1 MKKAKGKIS
10 VVQISDDDDKDE
22 NVDDDLMDS
31 KSNATEESPEEP
43 NEREARKKLRRIKA
57 VKDLFNKKDS
67 QITSYGKRDLL
78 KILANHAYHSP
89 EVSETED
96 EGSKSVINV
105 YDLSWRLEEQ
115 LRPRNYDDEIQCYD
129 KVPPDDAPDWSYVDQ
144 PDMVY
149 DTEYT
154 DDLNINDED
163 LDAILEDKA
172 DKSESFMQED

>member
-1 MKKAKGKIS
+1 M
-10 VVQISDDDDKDE
+10 
-22 NVDDDLMDS
+22 
-31 KSNATEESPEEP
+31 
-43 NEREARKKLRRIKA
+43 
-57 VKDLFNKKDS
+57 
-67 QITSYGKRDLL
+67 SYGKRDLL
-78 KILANHAYHSP
+78 KILANHAYYSP

-105 YDLSWRLEEQ
+105 YDLSWYSEE
-115 LRPRNYDDEIQCYD
+115 NYDDEIQCYD

-154 DDLNINDED
+154 DDLNIDDED

>member
-1 MKKAKGKIS
+1 M
-10 VVQISDDDDKDE
+10 
-22 NVDDDLMDS
+22 
-31 KSNATEESPEEP
+31 
-43 NEREARKKLRRIKA
+43 
-57 VKDLFNKKDS
+57 
-67 QITSYGKRDLL
+67 SYGKQDLL
-78 KILANHAYHSP
+78 KILANRVYHSP

-105 YDLSWRLEEQ
+105 YDLLWRSEELRLLLRNVLDKYVRVGQTAQQ
-115 LRPRNYDDEIQCYD
+115 LRPQNYDNEIQCYD
-129 KVPPDDAPDWSYVDQ
+129 KVPLDDAPDWSYVDQ

-154 DDLNINDED
+154 DDLNIDDED

>member
-1 MKKAKGKIS
+1 M
-10 VVQISDDDDKDE
+10 
-22 NVDDDLMDS
+22 
-31 KSNATEESPEEP
+31 
-43 NEREARKKLRRIKA
+43 
-57 VKDLFNKKDS
+57 
-67 QITSYGKRDLL
+67 SYGKRDLL
-78 KILANHAYHSP
+78 KILANRAYYSP

-105 YDLSWRLEEQ
+105 YDLSWRSEELRLLLRNVLDKYVRVGQTAQQ
-115 LRPRNYDDEIQCYD
+115 LRPQNYDNEIQCYD
-129 KVPPDDAPDWSYVDQ
+129 KVPLDDAPDWSYVDQ

-154 DDLNINDED
+154 DNLNIDGED